1 MKKSTLI
8 LVTTLGFV
16 AMQVPVVQA
25 ADAKKGPPKFNAI
38 DIDKDKFLTE
48 EEFSK
53 ATEAGV
59 KFKFKKLDKNKDGKL
74 SKKEYAIVMG
84 DEECE

>member
-1 MKKSTLI
+1 MNKMTLLLAAI
-8 LVTTLGFV
+8 LGLVT
-16 AMQVPVVQA
+16 MQLTIAQA
-25 ADAKKGPPKFNAI
+25 ATRKGPPKFNSI
-38 DIDKDKFLTE
+38 DMDKDKMLTQ
-48 EEFSK
+48 EEFAK

-59 KFKFKKLDKNKDGKL
+59 RFKFKKLDKNKDGKL